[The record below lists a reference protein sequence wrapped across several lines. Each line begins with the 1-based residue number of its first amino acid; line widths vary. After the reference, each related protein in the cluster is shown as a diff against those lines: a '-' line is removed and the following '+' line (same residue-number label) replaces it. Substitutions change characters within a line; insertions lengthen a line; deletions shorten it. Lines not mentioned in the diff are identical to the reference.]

1 MFSAVNTGHCHPHIQ
16 KAVVEQLNKGMIDGS
31 EICKFSFGW
40 FKMLSKITLVNLSS
54 HTSTFGPFA
63 RRLCTRFEYDR
74 VVAMTSGTEAADTAC
89 KIARC
94 WGINQKQIPA
104 KDCIVLGVGDC
115 YHGLASGV
123 WGLMNSNPLR
133 TTSEFSLRNLIDTH
147 WFVTGKEYAL
157 ESPILMNT
165 NPSTGE
171 LLGFLDLE
179 KMRSCLQEHKDRVAA
194 VIMECVHGYNR
205 WDLTFWFSC

>member
-31 EICKFSFGW
+31 EICKFSFGL
-40 FKMLSKITLVNLSS
+40 FKMLSNVTLVNLSS

-147 WFVTGKEYAL
+147 
-157 ESPILMNT
+157 
-165 NPSTGE
+165 
-171 LLGFLDLE
+171 
-179 KMRSCLQEHKDRVAA
+179 
-194 VIMECVHGYNR
+194 
-205 WDLTFWFSC
+205 